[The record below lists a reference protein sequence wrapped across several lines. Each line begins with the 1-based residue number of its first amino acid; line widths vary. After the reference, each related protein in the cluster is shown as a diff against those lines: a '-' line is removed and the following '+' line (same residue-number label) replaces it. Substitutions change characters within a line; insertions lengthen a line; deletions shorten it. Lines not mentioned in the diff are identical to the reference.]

1 MKTYLELLHRLE
13 AIKAGIKELREA
25 EDKRRATAGPQQP
38 SDRDITACWQGKY
51 LPLIKGSSK

>member
-1 MKTYLELLHRLE
+1 MKTALDLFRRLE

-38 SDRDITACWQGKY
+38 SDRDTTACWQGKY

>member
-1 MKTYLELLHRLE
+1 MKTHLDLFRRLE

-38 SDRDITACWQGKY
+38 SDLDTTACWQGKY
-51 LPLIKGSSK
+51 LPLIKGGSK